1 MAFRTLIAF
10 VSVALVIGIII
21 DELLDTRYVAQ
32 PPRGRFKP
40 STMNVEQCS
49 LIGGTTNCGNY

>member
-1 MAFRTLIAF
+1 MSRSMAFRTLIAF

-32 PPRGRFKP
+32 PWP
-40 STMNVEQCS
+40 VYVLVDEC
-49 LIGGTTNCGNY
+49 